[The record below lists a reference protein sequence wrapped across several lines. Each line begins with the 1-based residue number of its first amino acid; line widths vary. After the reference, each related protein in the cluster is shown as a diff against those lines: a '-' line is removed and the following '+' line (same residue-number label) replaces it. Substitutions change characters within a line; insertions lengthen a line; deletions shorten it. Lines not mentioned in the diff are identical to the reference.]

1 MATITP
7 QFNLTSTAA
16 TGPSSIALTL
26 SNSNT
31 YTCDNFLQGMHTCIE
46 SDAGQ
51 DPQKLFDGSYY
62 AELWASAATNGTG
75 YTAGT
80 VGGYVYLKNTAL
92 TSATTELIVVGIMP
106 ASTEADDNSITFTR
120 DIVAPH
126 SSEEAAENG
135 LGLAT
140 GDSARTFTLKPQ
152 EWTWFPWDYNSDIY
166 VESLNANSP
175 VLEWWLFD
183 RA

>member
-16 TGPSSIALTL
+16 TGPSSIALSL
-26 SNSNT
+26 VNSNT
-31 YTCDNFLQGMHTCIE
+31 YTCDNFKQGMHTCVE
-46 SDAGQ
+46 SDAGN
-51 DPQKLFDGSYY
+51 DPQKLFDGSVY
-62 AELWASAATNGTG
+62 AELWTSATSGGAN

-92 TSATTELIVVGIMP
+92 TTATTELIVVAIMP
-106 ASTEADDNSITFTR
+106 ASTENDAGAISFTR
-120 DIVAPH
+120 DIVEPH
-126 SSEEAAENG
+126 SSEEATHNG

-166 VESLNANSP
+166 VEALNANSP